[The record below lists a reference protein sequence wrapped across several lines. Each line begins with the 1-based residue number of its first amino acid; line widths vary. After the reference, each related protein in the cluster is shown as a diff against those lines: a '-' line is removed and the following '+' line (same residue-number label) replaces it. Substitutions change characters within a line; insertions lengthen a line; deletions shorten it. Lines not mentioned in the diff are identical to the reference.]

1 MGVCS
6 LGVMFSKKDVN
17 SLVAQ
22 KYYACIDLKSF
33 YASVECVDRGL
44 DPLTAKLVVADKGRT
59 EKTICLAVSP
69 ALKALGVKN
78 RCRLFEIPK
87 SLSFEIAKP
96 RMKRYMKVS
105 SEIYAVYLQYMSEQD
120 IHVYSIDEC
129 FIDITPYLSL
139 YSMEPLPFARMI
151 KSKVT
156 EKTKIPATAGVGTNL
171 FLAKVALDVTA
182 KHIEDGVGFLDEEAF
197 KQTIWFHRPITDIW
211 SIGYGIARRLR
222 KYGVSDLAGVAAM
235 KEETLYK
242 EFGVNAEYLIDHAW
256 GQEPCTIEEIKTY
269 VPKGHSAAYGQV
281 LACDYTFDEARI
293 ILREMVDSAV
303 LDLVSKRLVAEGI
316 SLMVGYAQS
325 KARWSAAEIFESGH
339 GKRVVGKARF
349 AGANGSR
356 KLNRRTNSFVLLIK
370 AFYSLFEEIVDPSLF
385 VKRINLSFNGL
396 LPEKY
401 ATVTLFDDV
410 ESLEQEHSRQKAIIA
425 VREKF
430 GKNAMLKGTSL
441 KEKAT
446 ARERNEQVGGHHA

>member
-1 MGVCS
+1 
-6 LGVMFSKKDVN
+6 
-17 SLVAQ
+17 
-22 KYYACIDLKSF
+22 
-33 YASVECVDRGL
+33 
-44 DPLTAKLVVADKGRT
+44 
-59 EKTICLAVSP
+59 
-69 ALKALGVKN
+69 
-78 RCRLFEIPK
+78 
-87 SLSFEIAKP
+87 
-96 RMKRYMKVS
+96 
-105 SEIYAVYLQYMSEQD
+105 
-120 IHVYSIDEC
+120 
-129 FIDITPYLSL
+129 
-139 YSMEPLPFARMI
+139 
-151 KSKVT
+151 
-156 EKTKIPATAGVGTNL
+156 
-171 FLAKVALDVTA
+171 
-182 KHIEDGVGFLDEEAF
+182 
-197 KQTIWFHRPITDIW
+197 
-211 SIGYGIARRLR
+211 
-222 KYGVSDLAGVAAM
+222 M

-256 GQEPCTIEEIKTY
+256 GQEPCTIEEIKAY

-316 SLMVGYAQS
+316 SLMVGYAQP
-325 KARWSAAEIFESGH
+325 KVRWSAAEIFESGH